1 MLSAFTAEG
10 LRRLLIADVRGF
22 YLMRTEVCW
31 RQDPGRGVL
40 EAGLLDAHSS
50 PMLAAAGV
58 DPPFRKLR
66 GDGRRVEDYD

>member
-1 MLSAFTAEG
+1 
-10 LRRLLIADVRGF
+10 
-22 YLMRTEVCW
+22 MRTEVCW

-50 PMLAAAGV
+50 PVLAAAGV